1 MTALQALSAAGGTV
15 RITVFRGF
23 QKLPQYDILAN
34 VIVSCAIID
43 PSELVPINIFTV
55 KGTLKKFLKG
65 GKDKLSLDMMNSR
78 DPQYPNFWFGTG
90 FSDYISAYTIQKI
103 VDLIPEDADA
113 TFSRFIE
120 FRVLEN
126 GTIQNVDI
134 HNAYKK
140 RKLTNA
146 ENLVKIL
153 NESQYTEEVAGEQ
166 VDIDSIIGVTEKD
179 SIIVD

>member
-1 MTALQALSAAGGTV
+1 MNALQALSATGGTV
-15 RITVFRGF
+15 RITVFRAY
-23 QKLPQYDILAN
+23 QKLPRVDILAN
-34 VIVSCAIID
+34 VIVSCTIID
-43 PSELVPINIFTV
+43 PSELLPINIFTV
-55 KGTLKKFLKG
+55 KGTLKKTSNAGRGKLFL
-65 GKDKLSLDMMNSR
+65 DLMNSK

-90 FSDYISAYTIQKI
+90 FSDYISAYSIQKI
-103 VDLIPEDADA
+103 LSLVPEDG
-113 TFSRFIE
+113 TSSRFIE

-126 GTIQNVDI
+126 GTIHNVDI
-134 HNAYKK
+134 HNAYKQ

-153 NESQYTEEVAGEQ
+153 NESQYTEEVQGEQ

>member
-1 MTALQALSAAGGTV
+1 MNALQALSAAGGTV
-15 RITVFRGF
+15 RITVFRAY
-23 QKLPQYDILAN
+23 QKLPNFDILAN

-55 KGTLKKFLKG
+55 KGTLKKSSNG
-65 GKDKLSLDMMNSR
+65 GGDKLFLDMINSH

-103 VDLIPEDADA
+103 VDLIPEHE
-113 TFSRFIE
+113 TSSKFIE

-134 HNAYKK
+134 RNAYKK

-153 NESQYTEEVAGEQ
+153 NENKYTEEIAGEQ

>member
-1 MTALQALSAAGGTV
+1 MNALQALSAAGGTV
-15 RITVFRGF
+15 RITVFRAF
-23 QKLPQYDILAN
+23 QKLPEFDIIAN

-55 KGTLKKFLKG
+55 KGNLKKHKG
-65 GKDKLSLDMMNSR
+65 TEKLHLDMMNSR

-103 VDLIPEDADA
+103 VDLIPENE
-113 TFSRFIE
+113 TSSKFIE
-120 FRVLEN
+120 FRVLQD

-134 HNAYKK
+134 QNAYK
-140 RKLTNA
+140 RRRLTNA
-146 ENLVKIL
+146 ENLVKII
-153 NESQYTEEVAGEQ
+153 NENQYTEEVAGEQ

>member
-1 MTALQALSAAGGTV
+1 MNALQALSAAGGTI
-15 RITVFRGF
+15 RITVFRAF
-23 QKLPQYDILAN
+23 QKLPKFDILAN

-43 PSELVPINIFTV
+43 PSELAPKNIFTV
-55 KGTLKKFLKG
+55 KGNLKKYACA
-65 GKDKLSLDMMNSR
+65 GKIHLDMMNSK

-103 VDLIPEDADA
+103 VDLIPENE
-113 TFSRFIE
+113 TVSKFIE
-120 FRVLEN
+120 FRVLQD

-153 NESQYTEEVAGEQ
+153 NENHYTEEVAGEQ
-166 VDIDSIIGVTEKD
+166 VDIDSIIGVAEKD

>member
-1 MTALQALSAAGGTV
+1 MNALQALSAVGGTV
-15 RITVFRGF
+15 RITVFRAF
-23 QKLPQYDILAN
+23 QMLPKVDILAN

-55 KGTLKKFLKG
+55 KGNLKRYSG
-65 GKDKLSLDMMNSR
+65 PMKLHLDLMNSK

-103 VDLIPEDADA
+103 LDLIPEDG
-113 TFSRFIE
+113 TSSRFIE

-134 HNAYKK
+134 QNAYK
-140 RKLTNA
+140 RRRLTNA
-146 ENLVKIL
+146 ENLVKII
-153 NESQYTEEVAGEQ
+153 NENQYTEEVEGEQ

>member
-1 MTALQALSAAGGTV
+1 VVDGH
-15 RITVFRGF
+15 
-23 QKLPQYDILAN
+23 
-34 VIVSCAIID
+34 
-43 PSELVPINIFTV
+43 
-55 KGTLKKFLKG
+55 
-65 GKDKLSLDMMNSR
+65 KLSLDMMNSR

-103 VDLIPEDADA
+103 VDLIPEHETA
-113 TFSRFIE
+113 SKFIE

-166 VDIDSIIGVTEKD
+166 VDIDSIIGVAEKD